1 MISVQHLKKKYGQLA
16 VLKDVTFEIKE
27 GEFITIVGPSG
38 AGKSTLMHILSALD
52 TQDEGQVWIKGQQLS
67 ALKGNK
73 LAQFRNQQFGFI
85 FQFHHLLPEFTALE
99 NVMIPLF
106 INNIGRKEATLRATT
121 ILQKVGLAQRLQH
134 KPGELSGGEQ
144 QRVAIARAIVN
155 HPAII
160 FADEPTGNLDS
171 VNADSVHALFL
182 QLQKEMQLTFVIVT
196 HNERLAKLGNRV
208 FHMRDGIIEKIE
220 EA

>member
-106 INNIGRKEATLRATT
+106 INNIGRKEATLRATA

-134 KPGELSGGEQ
+134 KPSELSGGEQ